1 LQRVSEDGCLVHRLN
16 SGVSVHCRSRR
27 YGVFYRNAIHYQ
39 RVSHLGRADRGK
51 VHLRGASQLP
61 PSHDSP
67 AYTVIGGR
75 GVLFNAAEGRA
86 QEMQR
91 RPPSLADI
99 QRGGHPGVNGPTDP
113 TDRHQLHNRHLFG
126 QIGRVLVLLLHLL
139 GGQPCLCDTGCQGV
153 QLHGTLQKGKAVQ
166 GEHQVPNGEPKLFLV
181 MHNKSIFLVKVRY
194 VTVIN

>member
-1 LQRVSEDGCLVHRLN
+1 MGSLCVTIAEQDELQRVSEDGCLVHRLN
-16 SGVSVHCRSRR
+16 SGVSVHCRSSR

-126 QIGRVLVLLLHLL
+126 QIAEYWFYYSIYWAVNLVCVSLVAREYNSMGPSKKEKQYKENIKYLM
-139 GGQPCLCDTGCQGV
+139 
-153 QLHGTLQKGKAVQ
+153 AN
-166 GEHQVPNGEPKLFLV
+166 PNFSL
-181 MHNKSIFLVKVRY
+181 
-194 VTVIN
+194 